1 MSECLKC
8 QKEYIPKRR
17 GGKFCSVSCRVGYH
31 QKVQRGHSIV
41 NPPTSDEVYLVEKML
56 AVGKLASKLVE
67 DMSLPKEQRPTDLF
81 TRTKELASLFVT
93 FTNNTI
99 VESIER
105 REAERKKAEYKAYRD
120 KTGLY

>member
-1 MSECLKC
+1 MSQCLKC

-31 QKVQRGHSIV
+31 QQVQRGHSIK

-56 AVGKLASKLVE
+56 AVGKLATKLLQ
-67 DMSLPKEQRPTDLF
+67 DMSLPKEQRPSDLF
-81 TRTKELASLFVT
+81 ARSKELAALFTT
-93 FTNNTI
+93 FTNNSI
-99 VESIER
+99 VEGIQR
-105 REAERKKAEYKAYRD
+105 REVERKQADYKAYRD